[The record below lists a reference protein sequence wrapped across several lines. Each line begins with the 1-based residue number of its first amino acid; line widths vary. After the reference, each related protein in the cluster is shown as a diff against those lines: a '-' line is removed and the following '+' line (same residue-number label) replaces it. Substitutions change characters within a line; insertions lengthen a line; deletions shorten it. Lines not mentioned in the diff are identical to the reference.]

1 MTHDSWLVTCYP
13 WLQDLFWFISLMTTM
28 TLWWL
33 INLWLMTH
41 DSWLMTRDSWLTYD
55 SRLKTQ
61 DLWLLMKLTLRRF
74 IIDCELWFLMTHDS
88 WLSWLDFY
96 FRLIWPYELM
106 KTNNP
111 LWDSIL
117 LIINYDL
124 ILMVQNEMMDMTDSY
139 GSYGSYDSW
148 KTQTWLDSTWL
159 VHANVLILMYINLYL
174 CNWIQW
180 FWVATPCINYLFL
193 SGSASTSTAMVASMC
208 STTPFKTTR
217 LPSTRTLRF
226 ITSSWMPDASGSP
239 WKLKTLHWNYEVL
252 LIWYRHVL

>member
-1 MTHDSWLVTCYP
+1 
-13 WLQDLFWFISLMTTM
+13 
-28 TLWWL
+28 
-33 INLWLMTH
+33 MTH
-41 DSWLMTRDSWLTYD
+41 DSWLMTDLW
-55 SRLKTQ
+55 LKTQ

-139 GSYGSYDSW
+139 GSYDSYDSW

-180 FWVATPCINYLFL
+180 FWVATPCIKLSVSVRICKYVYCNGGFNVLYDTIQDYTTAIHKNPSLHHEFL
-193 SGSASTSTAMVASMC
+193 DARRKWISMKIEDPTLKLRGSSDLV
-208 STTPFKTTR
+208 PPR
-217 LPSTRTLRF
+217 LVD
-226 ITSSWMPDASGSP
+226 IEQIQD
-239 WKLKTLHWNYEVL
+239 
-252 LIWYRHVL
+252 

>member
-1 MTHDSWLVTCYP
+1 MTQWLRLLLWTQLWFWLWLTLLDLWLMTHDSWLVTCYP

-117 LIINYDL
+117 LIMIWFWWCK
-124 ILMVQNEMMDMTDSY
+124 MK
-139 GSYGSYDSW
+139 W
-148 KTQTWLDSTWL
+148 WTWLTHMAHMTHERLRLDLTLPDLSM
-159 VHANVLILMYINLYL
+159 LMY
-174 CNWIQW
+174 W
-180 FWVATPCINYLFL
+180 FWCI
-193 SGSASTSTAMVASMC
+193 
-208 STTPFKTTR
+208 
-217 LPSTRTLRF
+217 
-226 ITSSWMPDASGSP
+226 
-239 WKLKTLHWNYEVL
+239 
-252 LIWYRHVL
+252 